1 MKRELLLYIVNGIAE
16 KNCKIVKPAGNY
28 SLVKDIENVNIKA
41 GEMID
46 FTSNISTPNIEKAV
60 IYFLLEIDV

>member
-1 MKRELLLYIVNGIAE
+1 MEQQKE
-16 KNCKIVKPAGNY
+16 NCKIVKPAGNY

>member
-1 MKRELLLYIVNGIAE
+1 MEQQKE
-16 KNCKIVKPAGNY
+16 NCKIVKPAGNY
-28 SLVKDIENVNIKA
+28 SLVTDVENIDIKA

-46 FTSNISTPNIEKAV
+46 FTSDISTPNIEKAV